1 MERGDALQP
10 FRYRLTDAMRDAND
24 ERVAHA
30 ERTVNIRHA
39 GVRPALRETLQL
51 IELVGNQTTVP
62 AVAGLYD
69 MLAPGSRPPP
79 SLVRMVRAGAST
91 GSGNAM
97 APSE

>member
-1 MERGDALQP
+1 
-10 FRYRLTDAMRDAND
+10 MRDTD
-24 ERVAHA
+24 DQRVTHA
-30 ERTVNIRHA
+30 ERTANIRHA

-51 IELVGNQTTVP
+51 IELVGDQAPIP
-62 AVAGLYD
+62 AIAGLYD
-69 MLAPGSRPPP
+69 MFAPGSRPPP